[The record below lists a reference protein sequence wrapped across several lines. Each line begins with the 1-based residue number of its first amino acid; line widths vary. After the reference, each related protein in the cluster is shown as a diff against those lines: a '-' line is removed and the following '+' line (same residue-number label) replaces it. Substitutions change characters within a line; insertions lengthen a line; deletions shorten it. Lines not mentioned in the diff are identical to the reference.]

1 MSNTRII
8 ALTLCFFVLAPT
20 VARTQDTAKDFYG
33 HDFAASPLESQS
45 SSNAPKIVDDT
56 RSVRPEIN
64 REEESSG
71 DQLSAES
78 SQSSSVMAINPL
90 QPESSTSSNSAQNSS
105 SSSSEMP
112 LGAGIKVERLGVVV
126 NALQEDHTLEVLT
139 QFRELV
145 VDNKYAPG
153 TMSFV
158 GVTPVISSEPLAL
171 MIRRLLLLGA
181 QTASNLTAPPVPA
194 KRSPVWIFETAKGQ
208 FLVEGAMN
216 PAKFINAKGE
226 FVPPST
232 EGAGR
237 PEL

>member
-1 MSNTRII
+1 
-8 ALTLCFFVLAPT
+8 
-20 VARTQDTAKDFYG
+20 
-33 HDFAASPLESQS
+33 
-45 SSNAPKIVDDT
+45 
-56 RSVRPEIN
+56 
-64 REEESSG
+64 
-71 DQLSAES
+71 
-78 SQSSSVMAINPL
+78 
-90 QPESSTSSNSAQNSS
+90 
-105 SSSSEMP
+105 
-112 LGAGIKVERLGVVV
+112 
-126 NALQEDHTLEVLT
+126 
-139 QFRELV
+139 
-145 VDNKYAPG
+145 
-153 TMSFV
+153 MSFV